1 MFISWGRCLA
11 LKHVLVLDGHLTRSG
26 QSGAAAGQCPFL
38 ENVIQTYL
46 RGMAVCQ
53 VLAAWYLKSGEKGL
67 GRPERRVRCDMTR
80 GNGFRLEER
89 FRLYVD
95 LLSNKC
101 CEIPVRNRLPKG
113 VDASSLEIFKVSWT
127 GSEHL
132 DLAVVVCPF

>member
-1 MFISWGRCLA
+1 MRELGLFS
-11 LKHVLVLDGHLTRSG
+11 
-26 QSGAAAGQCPFL
+26 L
-38 ENVIQTYL
+38 EKRRLQGDRKATFQYL
-46 RGMAVCQ
+46 EG
-53 VLAAWYLKSGEKGL
+53 YYKKKGDRL
-67 GRPERRVRCDMTR
+67 FSRIHCDRTR